1 MDNNRGSKNMPLPL
15 IIGAAVALAG
25 VGVKK
30 AIDAS
35 EDREKA
41 DQINTTAKEIF
52 DEALSK
58 LNTARAETNN
68 SIEELGRLKYE
79 IYEQSIIP
87 FVEKFRTVKNVNFKD
102 NFGTDKGLKLTKE
115 ELQSFCQSVLAIEEV
130 LSGGVAALGGGG
142 LAGLAAYGA
151 VGILGTASTGTA
163 LGTLS
168 GAALTNAT
176 LAWFGGGSLAAGG
189 LGIAGGTMVL
199 GGIVAGPALAVG
211 GLMLASAA
219 EAAKHEAY
227 ANLGMAQLNAE
238 QFKTAIVA
246 VDGVKK
252 AFEEIQVVL
261 KALQDRFKP
270 MLADFESLVKSSSDY
285 ASWSEADQKGVYM
298 TATLATTI
306 KNLLEVKLLEEQGVL
321 SAGAKAIAK
330 LRPNQISSGEIK
342 IDEAIEA
349 ERAFAEKEANSVKVV
364 IKSLADI
371 VREKGAKLN
380 GSSSMYSGH
389 SLNDAKVQKKINNAI
404 NAYASKAKGELL
416 VLVDATVFGKCDK
429 GFYITTEEICANV
442 VEDEIFY
449 ILLSDVKR
457 VRQYDDDTEIQI
469 NTKYLPYTFSTLN
482 PYMKVLVDCL
492 KEYIEQSK

>member
-1 MDNNRGSKNMPLPL
+1 MPLPF
-15 IIGAAVALAG
+15 IIGAAALALAG

-41 DQINTTAKEIF
+41 DEINKSAKEIF
-52 DEALSK
+52 DEAQSR
-58 LNTARAETNN
+58 LNTARTETND
-68 SIEELGRLKYE
+68 SIEKLGKLKYE

-87 FVEKFRTVKNVNFKD
+87 FAETFQKVKNVNFKD
-102 NFGTDKGLKLTKE
+102 SFGIDTGLKLTKE

-151 VGILGTASTGTA
+151 VGVLGTASTGTA
-163 LGTLS
+163 IGTLG

-189 LGIAGGTMVL
+189 LGMAGGTMVL

-227 ANLGMAQLNAE
+227 ANLGKAQLNAE
-238 QFKTAIVA
+238 QFKTAVVA
-246 VDGVKK
+246 VGGVKK
-252 AFEEIQVVL
+252 TFEEIHVVL
-261 KALQDRFKP
+261 KALQDRFQP
-270 MLADFESLVKSSSDY
+270 MLSNLKSLLASSNDY
-285 ASWSEADQKGVYM
+285 ASWSEANKKGTVM

-321 SAGAKAIAK
+321 TAGAKAIAK
-330 LRPNQISSGEIK
+330 SKPNQIASGEFK
-342 IDEAIEA
+342 IDQAIEA
-349 ERAFAEKEANSVKVV
+349 EKVLAEQEAKSIKVV
-364 IKSLADI
+364 VKSLADI
-371 VREKGAKLN
+371 IREKGSKLN
-380 GSSSMYSGH
+380 DGANIYCGH

-404 NAYASKAKGELL
+404 NAYASRAHGELL
-416 VLVDATVFGKCDK
+416 VFVDATVFGKGDK
-429 GFYITTEEICANV
+429 GFYITTEEVCSNV
-442 VEDEIFY
+442 VDDEIFY
-449 ILLSDVKR
+449 ISLNDIER
-457 VRQYDDDTEIQI
+457 VRQYDDDQEIKI
-469 NTKYLPYTFSTLN
+469 NSKYLPYTFTTLN
-482 PYMKVLVDCL
+482 SYMRTLVGCL
-492 KEYIEQSK
+492 KEYIEQSR